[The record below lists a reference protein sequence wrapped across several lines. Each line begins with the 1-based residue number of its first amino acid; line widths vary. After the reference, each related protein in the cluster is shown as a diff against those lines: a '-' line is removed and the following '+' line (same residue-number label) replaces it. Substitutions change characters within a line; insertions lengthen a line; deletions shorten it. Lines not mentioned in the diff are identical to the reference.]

1 MKFSKRQLR
10 QIIKEEVEA
19 AIDEGFMSRMGAKLG
34 FAPKGSEEAMKYAL
48 NALDRGE
55 DVLRSGTERPERL
68 ADAAASIQKTMGH
81 AEDSL
86 LTRGG
91 TTEQVKTFRRYQR
104 KASEVVKSLQSALDD
119 IKGTDT
125 VLSKTGGAYGWSED
139 PQISDPQM
147 GRFPKRGEL

>member
-1 MKFSKRQLR
+1 MKITKEQLK

-48 NALDRGE
+48 NALDGAE

-68 ADAAASIQKTMGH
+68 SAAVDHIQKTMER
-81 AEDSL
+81 AEGSL
-86 LTRGG
+86 LKGGG
-91 TTEQVKTFRRYQR
+91 TTEQMKTFKRYQR
-104 KASEVVKSLQSALDD
+104 KASQVVKSLQSALDD

-125 VLSKTGGAYGWSED
+125 VLSKTGGKYGWHSEPQGSD
-139 PQISDPQM
+139 PQI
-147 GRFPKRGEL
+147 GR